1 MLSSEKRSLVRFLV
15 IYLSTTFVLFAL
27 GAYMFYNFQKHQIID
42 SQNDKLKL
50 KAEHLVQKLR
60 ELHQTFDKPLIY
72 PNDLSFDSAI
82 YNLNKEYIFGTFH
95 PKEVKWVREFYRS
108 GDKLFYL
115 YRMQPYYLGSAYLIV
130 SQTLNQKPLNELV
143 KMLVLFLIG
152 AGVLFTLLGFF
163 LGRLFTAPMR
173 RSIELMDRF
182 IEDTTHEL
190 NTPICTILSNI
201 ELINTLYR
209 CEGKTEM
216 KRIEMASKTLS
227 RLYEDLTFLKLNH
240 NYHRKIGKLN
250 LSKLLMERIEFYHT
264 LIEAKNIKI
273 IKEIEPNIIKDLDK
287 NDAIRLIDNILSNAI
302 KYNYKPGWIKIVLS
316 SDKLEV
322 TNDGEGIDREM
333 LKLIQKRF
341 KRANSSEGGFGIGL
355 DIIGQITK
363 LYNFKLQIGSDKNQ
377 PTKVTISW

>member
-27 GAYMFYNFQKHQIID
+27 GAYIFYNFQKHQIID

-60 ELHQTFDKPLIY
+60 EIHQTFDKPLIY
-72 PNDLSFDSAI
+72 PNDPSFDSAI

-95 PKEVKWVREFYRS
+95 PKEVKWDREFYRS

-115 YRMQPYYLGSAYLIV
+115 YHMQPYYLGSAYLIV
-130 SQTLNQKPLNELV
+130 SQALNQKPLNELV

-190 NTPICTILSNI
+190 NTPISTILSNI
-201 ELINTLYR
+201 ELINTLYK

-240 NYHRKIGKLN
+240 NYHRKIEKLN
-250 LSKLLMERIEFYHT
+250 LSKLLMDHKPNAPHFPYMKWYLPT
-264 LIEAKNIKI
+264 LH
-273 IKEIEPNIIKDLDK
+273 L
-287 NDAIRLIDNILSNAI
+287 
-302 KYNYKPGWIKIVLS
+302 V
-316 SDKLEV
+316 
-322 TNDGEGIDREM
+322 
-333 LKLIQKRF
+333 
-341 KRANSSEGGFGIGL
+341 
-355 DIIGQITK
+355 
-363 LYNFKLQIGSDKNQ
+363 
-377 PTKVTISW
+377 